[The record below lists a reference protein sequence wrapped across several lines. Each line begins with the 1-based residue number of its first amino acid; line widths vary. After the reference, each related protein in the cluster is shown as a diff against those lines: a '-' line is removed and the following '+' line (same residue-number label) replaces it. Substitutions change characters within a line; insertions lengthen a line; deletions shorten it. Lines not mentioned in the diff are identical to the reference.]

1 MPGAG
6 RGRRAGE
13 NQTVV
18 GLQWGDEGKGK
29 LVDYLADR
37 HEAVV
42 RFNGGSNAGHT
53 VVIGNE
59 KFVFHLVPSG
69 ALKGK
74 RLLIGPGVALD
85 PLILQEEMTLLR
97 KGGVEADLGVDSR
110 CTLVSPLE
118 KELDAFLESL
128 RENAPLG
135 TTRRGI
141 GPSYAMRAL
150 RLTPR
155 AEDIFGGF
163 DFGPASRYYSRLG
176 LAPEGLRK
184 WVVAARKALRG
195 LLGDVGAEV
204 DEVCEAGGSVLFEA
218 SQGTLLD
225 ILHGTYPHVTST
237 QTLATYAAP
246 SLGVA
251 AKRTGR
257 VLGVAKCYTTR
268 VGEGPFPSEIRG
280 PTSVSIREIGAEYG
294 ATTGR
299 PRRVGWLDLVS
310 LKYTTRL
317 NGLDSLALTKVDVL
331 AKIKGLKV
339 CVAYRHRGSET
350 TDFRSSMGHLGEV
363 EPVYEE
369 LDDLFGSDFKSG
381 SIPSRVKRFVAMLEE
396 RLGVRVGMVSYGEER
411 SKTIEL

>member
-1 MPGAG
+1 M
-6 RGRRAGE
+6 
-13 NQTVV
+13 V

-53 VVIGNE
+53 VVIGNR

-85 PLILQEEMTLLR
+85 PLILREELAFL
-97 KGGVEADLGVDSR
+97 KKSGVKVDLMVDGR

-118 KELDAFLESL
+118 KELDGFLESL

-135 TTRRGI
+135 TTRRGV

-155 AEDIFGGF
+155 AEDLFGGF
-163 DFGPASRYYSRLG
+163 DLGPASKYYSRLG
-176 LAPEGLRK
+176 LQQDGFDK
-184 WVVAARKALRG
+184 WVSGSKKALRG
-195 LLGDVGAEV
+195 LLGDAGAEV
-204 DEVCEAGGSVLFEA
+204 DRLCESGGTVLFEG
-218 SQGTLLD
+218 SQGSLLD

-237 QTLATYAAP
+237 QTLATCVAP
-246 SLGVA
+246 SLGVS
-251 AKRTGR
+251 AKRTGSI
-257 VLGVAKCYTTR
+257 LGVAKCYTTR

-280 PTSVSIREIGAEYG
+280 PTSVAIREIGSEYG

-310 LKYTTRL
+310 LRYSTRL
-317 NGLDSLALTKVDVL
+317 NGLDAVALTKVDVL
-331 AKIKGLKV
+331 TKVRGLRV

-350 TDFRSSMGHLGEV
+350 ADFQSSIGHLGEV

-369 LDDLFGSDFKSG
+369 LDDLFGSDFKTG
-381 SIPSRVKRFVAMLEE
+381 SLPSRAKRFVTLLEE
-396 RLGVRVGMVSYGEER
+396 RLGVRVDMVSYGEDR